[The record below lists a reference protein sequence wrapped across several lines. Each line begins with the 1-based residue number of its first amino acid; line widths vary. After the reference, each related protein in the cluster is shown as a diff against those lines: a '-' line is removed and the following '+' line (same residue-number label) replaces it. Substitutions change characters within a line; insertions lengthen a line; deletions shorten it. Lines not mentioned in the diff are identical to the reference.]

1 MKGFGRT
8 DSGQDCHLYTIENET
23 IRASVTDYGATLVSL
38 VYKPQN
44 IDAVE
49 GFDDVSGYIHEV
61 PYMGAFIGRTC
72 NRIGKGRF
80 SLNGNTYQIPVN
92 NNGNALHGGEQ
103 GFDKR
108 IFAVKEEKNRLILTL
123 VSPDG
128 DQGYPGNLHLE
139 AIYELLPDGLKF
151 TYTGTSDQDTLLSVT
166 NHSFFNLDQSGS
178 VLSHEI
184 LLHASRFAHVDK
196 DGLTLDETED
206 VKGTPFDFTEFKTI
220 GRDINQDNEQLRNG
234 TGYDHHF
241 LADGEGFRVMAEY
254 RTDKLEMTVAS
265 DLPGFHLY
273 TANFLNNEAG
283 KNGMIYPPRSAV
295 CFETQYYPNAIN
307 YESQEK
313 PILRKNQKCSHTT
326 SYTFKGRE

>member
-61 PYMGAFIGRTC
+61 PYMGACIGRTC

-139 AIYELLPDGLKF
+139 AIYELLLDGLKF

-184 LLHASRFAHVDK
+184 VLHASRFAHVDK
-196 DGLTLDETED
+196 DGLTLDETEE
-206 VKGTPFDFTEFKTI
+206 VQGTPFDFTEFKTI
-220 GRDINQDNEQLRNG
+220 GRDIGMDHEQLKNAH
-234 TGYDHHF
+234 GYDHHF
-241 LADGEGFRVMAEY
+241 LADGEGFRVMAQY
-254 RTDKLEMTVAS
+254 RTENLEMTVSS

-273 TANFLNNEAG
+273 TANFLNREAG
-283 KNGMIYPPRSAV
+283 KGGMIYPARSAV

-307 YESQEK
+307 YDSQEK
-313 PILRKNQKCSHTT
+313 PILRKNQKCSHMT
-326 SYTFKGRE
+326 SYTFKGRK